1 MKKVTVKVLDWK
13 DVYFYLFFAD
23 KDGWEKDFF
32 RPIEKIRKESDF
44 PDADVCNFVAD
55 IVMRGEIPGI
65 EVVPEAM
72 LRLLDLDDGEVYFI
86 ET

>member
-23 KDGWEKDFF
+23 KEGWEEDFF
-32 RPIEKIRKESDF
+32 KPIEKIIKESDF
-44 PDADVCNFVAD
+44 PELDACNFMADMVAKN
-55 IVMRGEIPGI
+55 EIPGI
-65 EVVPEAM
+65 EIISTEMLEA
-72 LRLLDLDDGEVYFI
+72 LGLDEGETYFI

>member
-1 MKKVTVKVLDWK
+1 MKNINVKVMDWK

-23 KDGWEKDFF
+23 RDGWEEDFF
-32 RPIEKIRKESDF
+32 QPIEKIRKESDF
-44 PDADVCNFVAD
+44 PEADIRGFIVD

-72 LRLLDLDDGEVYFI
+72 LRLLDLDDEETYFI